1 MSISSLGSPPSTSSG
16 LSEMVKRTMSEVD
29 TNKDG
34 QLSSTEFGTFLTH
47 LLEGLSQKARATNA
61 SSTSVVDVRAVS
73 SAATVWS
80 AADGPYFNVPGFE
93 LSKLQ
98 NTSHVNNK
106 YTPAVRCFSQCVAAG
121 GLKSVS
127 DSLPEI
133 VAYAQNNGFPDA
145 KVVSSDAIDFGDGHG
160 VIDTIVDV
168 GGPNAH
174 WWFHNNLKSALAA
187 SRWAGA
193 ADGRELAAAD
203 VCRSG

>member
-34 QLSSTEFGTFLTH
+34 QLSATEFGTFLTH
-47 LLEGLSQKARATNA
+47 LLEGLSQKTRLTNA
-61 SSTSVVDVRAVS
+61 SSAAVS
-73 SAATVWS
+73 SVSTAAGVTSKGAGVWS
-80 AADGPYFNVPGFE
+80 AADGPYFNVPGFD

-98 NTSHVNNK
+98 NTSHVNDK
-106 YTPAVRCFSQCVAAG
+106 YTPAVRCFSQCVAAQ
-121 GLKSVS
+121 GLASVS
-127 DSLPEI
+127 GSLPSI
-133 VAYAQNNGFPDA
+133 VTYAQNNGFPDA

-174 WWFHNNLKSALAA
+174 WWFHNNLKNT
-187 SRWAGA
+187 
-193 ADGRELAAAD
+193 
-203 VCRSG
+203 